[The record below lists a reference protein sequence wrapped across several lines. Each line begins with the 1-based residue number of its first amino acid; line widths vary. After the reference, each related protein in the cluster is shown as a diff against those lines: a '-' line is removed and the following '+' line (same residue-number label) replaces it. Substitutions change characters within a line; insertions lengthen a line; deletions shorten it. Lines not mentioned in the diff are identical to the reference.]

1 MSLLTAIFRA
11 LGALLSE
18 ILPVLLEHLRRP
30 RRVEQVGSDP
40 ELRKDVQDS
49 IEDELD
55 KKGR

>member
-1 MSLLTAIFRA
+1 MTWLTAIFRA
-11 LGALLSE
+11 AGALLSE

-40 ELRKDVQDS
+40 ELRKDVSAS
-49 IEDELD
+49 IEEDLD